1 MKKLFIT
8 AFGLLAAF
16 SATAQKL
23 DNSLLWKISG
33 NGLSKPSY
41 LFGTMHIACDAT
53 LDASVQT
60 ALENTKQL
68 YLELDMDDPK
78 ISSEILG
85 GMNMK
90 NGVTLNSLA
99 SPEDYKVL
107 DDFLTA
113 TLGAPSGSLKTVKPM
128 VISTLLIPKMI
139 DCEPQSFEMELLK
152 YTQIQKEEVYGLET
166 VKEQLSLFDNV
177 PYTEQMADLVKMAQ
191 DNMTFAKAETQ
202 QLISLYKGKDINGI
216 LEFMKKEGNPLFANH
231 MDAFINNRNKNWIPR
246 IEKIAKEKPTLF
258 AVGAGHLPGEGGVI
272 MLLRKK
278 GYTVEPVK

>member
-1 MKKLFIT
+1 
-8 AFGLLAAF
+8 
-16 SATAQKL
+16 
-23 DNSLLWKISG
+23 
-33 NGLSKPSY
+33 
-41 LFGTMHIACDAT
+41 
-53 LDASVQT
+53 VQT

-99 SPEDYKVL
+99 TPEDYKVL

-191 DNMTFAKAETQ
+191 DNMTFAKSETQ

-216 LEFMKKEGNPLFANH
+216 LEFMKKDGNPLFASH

-258 AVGAGHLPGEGGVI
+258 AVGAGHLPGESGVI
-272 MLLRKK
+272 MLLRKQ
-278 GYTVEPVK
+278 GYKVEPVK